1 MDLSASVTRTRGR
14 LNLAG
19 DVIGRIGKDHH
30 LGGDSMTRHMD
41 VEGHLPKTNHESE
54 A

>member
-1 MDLSASVTRTRGR
+1 MDPSASITRIRGR

-19 DVIGRIGKDHH
+19 DVIGRIGKDH
-30 LGGDSMTRHMD
+30 GGDSMTRHTD